1 MKLLITGARGMVGKN
16 LLENSELSRYE
27 ILQPGR
33 TELDLSSREQVEA
46 YLDKQRPDFVVHA
59 AGRVGGI
66 QANIKN
72 PVAFLIENVDIN
84 RNLIGSCYKL
94 GIKKMINLGTS
105 CMYPRNAENPLKESM
120 ILQGE
125 LEPTNEGYALAK
137 VMAQRFCQ
145 YIMKEDSSFQF
156 KTLIPCN
163 LYGRFDHF
171 DPVSSHLIPAVVR
184 KVAEAKQSASPQV
197 EIWGDG
203 EARREFMYAGDL
215 AECVAASVK
224 NFDSLPT
231 LMNVGLG
238 IDYSVNE
245 YYQAV
250 AEVIGYKG
258 GFTHDLTKPV
268 GMKRKLVSTEIAR
281 QWGWQSKTSLVQGIE
296 KTYAYYLSLP
306 Q

>member
-16 LLENSELSRYE
+16 LLENQE
-27 ILQPGR
+27 IQGHQVLQPTR
-33 TELDLSSREQVEA
+33 DELDLSSREKVEA
-46 YLDKQRPDFVVHA
+46 YLDQHRPDLVIHA

-72 PVAFLIENVDIN
+72 PVAFLVENTDIN
-84 RNLIGSCYKL
+84 RNLIGCSYKV

-105 CMYPRNAENPLKESM
+105 CMYPRNAVNPLKESM

-137 VMAQRFCQ
+137 VMAQRLCE
-145 YIMKEDSSFQF
+145 YIMKEDPTFQY

-171 DPVSSHLIPAVVR
+171 DPQNSHLIPAVIR
-184 KVAEAKQSASPQV
+184 KVDDAKNSNINSV
-197 EIWGDG
+197 EIWGNG

-215 AECVAASVK
+215 SDAISQALR
-224 NFDSLPT
+224 NFETLPH

-238 IDYSVNE
+238 VDYSVNE
-245 YYQAV
+245 YYAAV

-258 GFTHDLTKPV
+258 GFSHDLSKPV
-268 GMKRKLVSTEIAR
+268 GMKQKLVSTEVA
-281 QWGWQSKTSLVQGIE
+281 QNWGWKSKTGLHQGIE
-296 KTYAYYLSLP
+296 KTYAYYKSLN
-306 Q
+306 

>member
-1 MKLLITGARGMVGKN
+1 MVGKN
-16 LLENSELSRYE
+16 LLENPEISRHE
-27 ILQPGR
+27 ILQPSR
-33 TELDLSSREQVEA
+33 AELDLSSRERVEA
-46 YLDKQRPDFVVHA
+46 YLDKHRPDFVVHA

-72 PVAFLIENVDIN
+72 PVAFLVENVDIN
-84 RNLIGSCYKL
+84 RNVMGACYKL

-137 VMAQRFCQ
+137 IMAQRLCQ

-156 KTLIPCN
+156 KTMIPCN

-171 DPVSSHLIPAVVR
+171 DPQNSHLIPAVVR
-184 KVAEAKQSASPQV
+184 KVDEAKKSGASSV

-203 EARREFMYAGDL
+203 EARREFMYTGDL
-215 AECVAASVK
+215 AECVAAGIK
-224 NFDSLPT
+224 NFEALPT

-238 IDYSVNE
+238 VDYSVNE
-245 YYQAV
+245 YYNAV
-250 AEVIGYKG
+250 AEVIGYNG
-258 GFTHDLTKPV
+258 SFAHDLTKPV
-268 GMKRKLVSTEIAR
+268 GMKRKLVSTEVAR
-281 QWGWQSKTSLVQGIE
+281 QWGWQSKTTLRQGIE

-306 Q
+306 R

>member
-1 MKLLITGARGMVGKN
+1 MKLLITGAGGMVGKN
-16 LLENSELSRYE
+16 LLENPDLSRYE
-27 ILQPGR
+27 ILRPTR
-33 TELDLSSREQVEA
+33 AELNLGSREQVES
-46 YLDKQRPDFVVHA
+46 YLDKHRPDFVIHA

-72 PVAFLIENVDIN
+72 PVAFLVENVDIN
-84 RNLIGSCYKL
+84 RNLIASCHNV
-94 GIKKMINLGTS
+94 GIKKMINLGSS

-120 ILQGE
+120 VLQGE

-137 VMAQRFCQ
+137 IMAQRLCQ
-145 YIMKEDSSFQF
+145 YIMKEDPSFQY

-171 DPVSSHLIPAVVR
+171 DPVNSHLIPAVVR
-184 KVAEAKQSASPQV
+184 KVDEAKKTGATQV

-215 AECVAASVK
+215 ADCIAAGIRK
-224 NFDSLPT
+224 FDSLPA

-245 YYQAV
+245 YYKAV
-250 AEVIGYKG
+250 ADVIGYKG

-268 GMKRKLVSTEIAR
+268 GMKRKLVATEIA
-281 QWGWQSKTSLVQGIE
+281 QTWGWKSQTSLRQGIE
-296 KTYAYYLSLP
+296 KTYEYYLNLP